1 MNSKESKL
9 PSVKNDVLVSLVL
22 TAIIILVLVIVY
34 ELFGNSNIIGT
45 NVTSLFGAIL
55 ALSGLMAKQYLL
67 KENIDYLNKWKVVVS
82 TIDEITLHKNESGP
96 EGKDISKQLI
106 QLNNQADEY
115 IEYVKKEIRI
125 IPVVPLL
132 LVVLYGAALIGCN
145 SQIFSLTCLGIM
157 LLLVSYLS
165 QATITS
171 NNLAID
177 TADLDET
184 ITVLDELLNS
194 LNQRKDTEQTH

>member
-1 MNSKESKL
+1 MNNRENKL
-9 PSVKNDVLVSLVL
+9 PSVKKDILVSLVL
-22 TAIIILVLVIVY
+22 TVIIISVLVIVY
-34 ELFGNSNIIGT
+34 EVFGSSNVIDT

-82 TIDEITLHKNESGP
+82 TIDEITLQKNESDP
-96 EGKDISKQLI
+96 EENNFSNQLI

-115 IEYVKKEIRI
+115 MEYVKKEIRI
-125 IPVVPLL
+125 IPIIPLL

-145 SQIFSLTCLGIM
+145 SQIFSLTCLGLM

-177 TADLDET
+177 TSDLDET
-184 ITVLDELLNS
+184 IIVLNELLTS
-194 LNQRKDTEQTH
+194 LNKRGNIEQGV

>member
-1 MNSKESKL
+1 MNRKDNKL
-9 PSVKNDVLVSLVL
+9 PSVKKDILIALLL

-34 ELFGNSNIIGT
+34 ELFGSFNKIDT
-45 NVTSLFGAIL
+45 NVTSLLGAIL

-82 TIDEITLHKNESGP
+82 TIDKITLKKNESLP
-96 EGKDISKQLI
+96 EEDYFSNQLI
-106 QLNNQADEY
+106 QLNNQAYKYMLY
-115 IEYVKKEIRI
+115 IKKEIRI
-125 IPVVPLL
+125 IPAIPLL
-132 LVVLYGAALIGCN
+132 LVVLYGAALIGC
-145 SQIFSLTCLGIM
+145 SSMLFSLTCLSIM

-177 TADLDET
+177 TSDLDET
-184 ITVLDELLNS
+184 IIVLDELLIS
-194 LNQRKDTEQTH
+194 LNQIKEN